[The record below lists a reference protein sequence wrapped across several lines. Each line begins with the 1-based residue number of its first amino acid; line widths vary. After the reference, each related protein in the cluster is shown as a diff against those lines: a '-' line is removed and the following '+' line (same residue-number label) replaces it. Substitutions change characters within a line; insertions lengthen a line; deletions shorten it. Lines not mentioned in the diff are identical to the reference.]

1 MVRIML
7 LEFSCSNHKSIR
19 NKITLSLVAGSDTS
33 HEENTKEFGDIRV
46 LKSALI
52 YGANGSGKSNLV
64 DAISFVK
71 RVVMNSVTYQP
82 GTGIMQIPHKLE
94 GTTLPSTYQIHFI
107 AGSIRYVFG
116 FSLKNMLVDE
126 EYLYCFPNGRSTM
139 IYERD
144 TEGFTPGSKYK
155 NKFGTCKDVLRPNR
169 LLLSCAANFTSVEE
183 IMDVYRFF
191 AEDLVIYD
199 STNQDNWMN
208 YSLCQINENSIM
220 KETVL
225 SFMRSLGMDIKDIKV
240 NIDKK
245 KMELSELPPFL
256 NDDFKNMLLQK
267 DIDAISARVVYD
279 KFEIDLMQDESDGV
293 RKLFG
298 LLCPM
303 IEIMINGR
311 VLVCDELEN
320 NLHEAILYELV
331 KLFMKLKFSKFPQI
345 VFTTHETG
353 LLNMELFRRDQIW
366 FTELEGSERYTD
378 LYSLSEIKN
387 VRKDDNFSKG
397 YISGKYGA
405 IPMLNSEFADYIS
418 KKM

>member
-1 MVRIML
+1 ML

-19 NKITLSLVAGSDTS
+19 KKVTLSLVAGSDTT
-33 HEENTKEFGDIRV
+33 HEENVKETGGIRV

-52 YGANGSGKSNLV
+52 YGANGSGKSNVINAL
-64 DAISFVK
+64 SFVK
-71 RVVMNSVTYQP
+71 GVVMNSVTYQP
-82 GTGIMQIPHKLE
+82 GKGIMQIPHKLE
-94 GTTLPSTYQIHFI
+94 GPAVPSVYQVHFI
-107 AGSIRYVFG
+107 AGGTRYVFG

-126 EYLYCFPNGRSTM
+126 EYLYCFPNGRSTR

-144 TEGFTPGSKYK
+144 TESFTPGSKYK
-155 NKFGTCKDVLRPNR
+155 NKFNACKDVLRPNR
-169 LLLSCAANFTSVEE
+169 LLLSCAANFTPIEE
-183 IMDVYRFF
+183 IMKVYSFF
-191 AEDLVIYD
+191 ADELVIYD
-199 STNQDNWMN
+199 SSNQDNWMN
-208 YSLCQINENSIM
+208 YSLYQIHENSIM

-225 SFMRSLGMDIKDIKV
+225 TFMRGLGMDIKDIKV
-240 NIDKK
+240 DIDKK

-256 NDDFKNMLLQK
+256 SDDFKNMLLQR
-267 DIDAISARVVYD
+267 DVDAISAKVVYD

-298 LLCPM
+298 LLCPL
-303 IEIMINGR
+303 IDIIINGK

-320 NLHEAILYELV
+320 NLHEAVLYGLVRMFMELN
-331 KLFMKLKFSKFPQI
+331 FSKFSQLI
-345 VFTTHETG
+345 FTSHETG
-353 LLNMELFRRDQIW
+353 ILSMELFRRDQIW
-366 FTELEGSERYTD
+366 FTELEGGERYTD

-418 KKM
+418 KKI